1 MPAASPTPS
10 TGDTCAAAA
19 RDNTRAARAVPR
31 AGPAPIGRR
40 PPNQTAAPSN
50 HIFALARRPGKRR
63 WNSATLACFAA
74 RTAFC
79 ATLNLLLL
87 RAAAAAC
94 LPTHLAARTGCQR
107 GENRTH
113 DTQRLVRL
121 VNYSRTSRRG
131 EYCVSEC
138 SRCEWAWLARK
149 KLARSH
155 LNMSLCVV
163 DAHANRATTSAAEKQ
178 VRLAAG
184 FWRNV
189 N

>member
-1 MPAASPTPS
+1 MTLARRRRATTRARPAQCRAPGPRRL
-10 TGDTCAAAA
+10 AAG
-19 RDNTRAARAVPR
+19 RLIKLLRRVIIFSRWPAARASGAGIRQHSRVLPR
-31 AGPAPIGRR
+31 ELLFARHSICYFFAP
-40 PPNQTAAPSN
+40 PPPPPLVYLLTWPREQVA
-50 HIFALARRPGKRR
+50 
-63 WNSATLACFAA
+63 SA
-74 RTAFC
+74 
-79 ATLNLLLL
+79 
-87 RAAAAAC
+87 
-94 LPTHLAARTGCQR
+94 
-107 GENRTH
+107 ENRTH